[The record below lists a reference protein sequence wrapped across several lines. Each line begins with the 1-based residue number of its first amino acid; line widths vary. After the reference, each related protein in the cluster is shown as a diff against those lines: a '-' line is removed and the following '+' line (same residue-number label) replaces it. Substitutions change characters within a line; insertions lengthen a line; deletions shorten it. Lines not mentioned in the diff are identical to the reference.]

1 MTLEPGPAGATVQLV
16 TMDEFMSFSMTVCP
30 ATSTFTCT
38 SRTRD
43 CVACSRHLATVPRPL
58 PPSSTWYSL

>member
-1 MTLEPGPAGATVQLV
+1 
-16 TMDEFMSFSMTVCP
+16 MDEFMSFSMTVCP